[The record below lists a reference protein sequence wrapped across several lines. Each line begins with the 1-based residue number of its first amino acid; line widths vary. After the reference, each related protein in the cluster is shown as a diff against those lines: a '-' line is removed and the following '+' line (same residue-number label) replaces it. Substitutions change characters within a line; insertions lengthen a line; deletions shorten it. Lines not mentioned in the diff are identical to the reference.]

1 MAGRRRQNSQQSQR
15 WLPRT
20 GAHSSLMLGN
30 GMIAR
35 LPWSGTAFDHEAWHC
50 GNGFQTSAQAAH
62 AREQV
67 TEVLL
72 TLHQAQR

>member
-1 MAGRRRQNSQQSQR
+1 
-15 WLPRT
+15 
-20 GAHSSLMLGN
+20 MLGN